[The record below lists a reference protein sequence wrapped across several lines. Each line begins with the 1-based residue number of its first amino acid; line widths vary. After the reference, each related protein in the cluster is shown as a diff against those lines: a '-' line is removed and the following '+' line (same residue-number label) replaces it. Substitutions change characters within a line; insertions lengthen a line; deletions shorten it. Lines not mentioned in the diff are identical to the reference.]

1 MKKSEFKKSIKEEIL
16 DILEAASAD
25 DIKNQQDLNAEL
37 EKTAE
42 LSKDMN
48 ESLNPEVYTSVDR
61 FIKAMAKQYGYQE
74 KDAVF
79 AIQAALKEREYNID
93 VFGSSLVIDEA
104 NDSDKF
110 QDDGYVDKKDVDSTS
125 DVYTHNDPESM
136 AFEQIEDEDE
146 DKEPTTSQLKGD
158 SVSNLATKLQQ
169 TTKEM
174 KQVVKKWKNSDGSEK
189 EKLMDRLKSLNKIKK
204 ELDSLLENKK

>member
-1 MKKSEFKKSIKEEIL
+1 MKKSEFKKSIQEEIL
-16 DILEAASAD
+16 DILEVASAED
-25 DIKNQQDLNAEL
+25 VKNQQDLNAEL
-37 EKTAE
+37 AKTAE
-42 LSKDMN
+42 LSSDLTEN
-48 ESLNPEVYTSVDR
+48 INPEVYKSVDR

-79 AIQAALKEREYNID
+79 AIQAALKEREYNVD
-93 VFGSSLVIDEA
+93 VFGSSSGIDEA
-104 NDSDKF
+104 NDTDKF
-110 QDDGYVDKKDVDSTS
+110 QDDGYVDKKDVDGTS
-125 DVYTHNDPESM
+125 DVYAHDDPESM

-174 KQVVKKWKNSDGSEK
+174 KQVVKKWKNTDGSEK
-189 EKLMDRLKSLNKIKK
+189 EKLMDRLRVLNKIKK
-204 ELDSLLENKK
+204 EVEGLL

>member
-16 DILEAASAD
+16 DILEAASAE

-37 EKTAE
+37 AKTAE
-42 LSKDMN
+42 LSKNMN
-48 ESLNPEVYTSVDR
+48 ESLNPEVYKSVDR

-93 VFGSSLVIDEA
+93 VFGDESINEA

-110 QDDGYVDKKDVDSTS
+110 QDDGYVDKKDVDDTT
-125 DVYTHNDPESM
+125 DLYVHDDPESM
-136 AFEQIEDEDE
+136 AFEQIENEDE
-146 DKEPTTSQLKGD
+146 PTSSQLKGD
-158 SVSNLATKLQQ
+158 SISNLATKLQQ
-169 TTKEM
+169 NTKEM
-174 KQVVKKWKNSDGSEK
+174 KQVVKKWKNSEGSEK
-189 EKLMDRLKSLNKIKK
+189 EKLMNRLKSLNKIKK

>member
-1 MKKSEFKKSIKEEIL
+1 MQVLKSQNY
-16 DILEAASAD
+16 DGV
-25 DIKNQQDLNAEL
+25 N
-37 EKTAE
+37 
-42 LSKDMN
+42 
-48 ESLNPEVYTSVDR
+48 
-61 FIKAMAKQYGYQE
+61 
-74 KDAVF
+74 
-79 AIQAALKEREYNID
+79 
-93 VFGSSLVIDEA
+93 EA

-125 DVYTHNDPESM
+125 DVYTHEDPESM

-174 KQVVKKWKNSDGSEK
+174 KQVVKKWKNTDGSEK
-189 EKLMDRLKSLNKIKK
+189 EKLMNRLKVLNKIKK
-204 ELDSLLENKK
+204 EVEGLL

>member
-1 MKKSEFKKSIKEEIL
+1 MKKSSLKKSIQEEIL
-16 DILEAASAD
+16 DILEAASAED
-25 DIKNQQDLNAEL
+25 VKNQQDFNAEL
-37 EKTAE
+37 AKTAK
-42 LSKDMN
+42 LSSDLTEN
-48 ESLNPEVYTSVDR
+48 INPEVYKSVDR

-79 AIQAALKEREYNID
+79 AIQAALKEREYNVD
-93 VFGSSLVIDEA
+93 VFGSSSGIDEA
-104 NDSDKF
+104 NDTDKF

-125 DVYTHNDPESM
+125 DVYTHDDPESM
-136 AFEQIEDEDE
+136 AFEQIEDE

-174 KQVVKKWKNSDGSEK
+174 KQVVKKWKNTDGSEK
-189 EKLMDRLKSLNKIKK
+189 EKLMNRLKVLNKIKK
-204 ELDSLLENKK
+204 EVEGLL

>member
-1 MKKSEFKKSIKEEIL
+1 MKKSEFKKSIQEEIF
-16 DILEAASAD
+16 DILEAASAED
-25 DIKNQQDLNAEL
+25 VKNQQDLNAEL
-37 EKTAE
+37 AKTAE
-42 LSKDMN
+42 LSSDLTEN
-48 ESLNPEVYTSVDR
+48 INPEVYKSVDR

-79 AIQAALKEREYNID
+79 AIQAALKEREYNVD
-93 VFGSSLVIDEA
+93 VFGSSSGIDET
-104 NDSDKF
+104 NDTDKF

-125 DVYTHNDPESM
+125 DVYTHDDPESM

-174 KQVVKKWKNSDGSEK
+174 KQVVKKWKNTDGSEK
-189 EKLMDRLKSLNKIKK
+189 EKLMDRLRVLNKIKK
-204 ELDSLLENKK
+204 EVEGLL

>member
-1 MKKSEFKKSIKEEIL
+1 MKKSEFKKSIQEEIF
-16 DILEAASAD
+16 DILEAASAED
-25 DIKNQQDLNAEL
+25 VKNQQDLNAEL
-37 EKTAE
+37 AKTAK
-42 LSKDMN
+42 LSSDLTEN
-48 ESLNPEVYTSVDR
+48 INPEVHR
-61 FIKAMAKQYGYQE
+61 LINGFIRKMADKYDYSLQ
-74 KDAVF
+74 DAVY
-79 AIQAALKEREYNID
+79 AIMQVLKSQNYDGVN
-93 VFGSSLVIDEA
+93 EA

-125 DVYTHNDPESM
+125 DVYTHEDPESM

-174 KQVVKKWKNSDGSEK
+174 KQVVKKWKNTDGSEK
-189 EKLMDRLKSLNKIKK
+189 EKLMNRLKVLNKIKK
-204 ELDSLLENKK
+204 EVEGLL

>member
-1 MKKSEFKKSIKEEIL
+1 MKKSEFKKSIQEEIF
-16 DILEAASAD
+16 DILEAASAED
-25 DIKNQQDLNAEL
+25 VKNQQDLNAEL
-37 EKTAE
+37 AKTAKLSSE
-42 LSKDMN
+42 LTEN
-48 ESLNPEVYTSVDR
+48 INPEVYKSVDR

-79 AIQAALKEREYNID
+79 AIQAALKEREYNVD
-93 VFGSSLVIDEA
+93 VFGSSSGIDET
-104 NDSDKF
+104 NDTDKF

-125 DVYTHNDPESM
+125 DVYTHDDPESM

-174 KQVVKKWKNSDGSEK
+174 KQVVKKWKNTDGSEK
-189 EKLMDRLKSLNKIKK
+189 EKLMDRLRVLNKIKK
-204 ELDSLLENKK
+204 EVEGLL

>member
-1 MKKSEFKKSIKEEIL
+1 MKKSSLKKSIQEEIL
-16 DILEAASAD
+16 DILEAASAED
-25 DIKNQQDLNAEL
+25 VKNQQDLNAEL
-37 EKTAE
+37 AKTAK
-42 LSKDMN
+42 LSSDLTEN
-48 ESLNPEVYTSVDR
+48 INPEVYKSVDR

-79 AIQAALKEREYNID
+79 AIQAALKEREYNVD
-93 VFGSSLVIDEA
+93 VFGSSSGIDEA

-136 AFEQIEDEDE
+136 AFEQIEDGDE

-174 KQVVKKWKNSDGSEK
+174 KQVVKKWKNTDGSEK
-189 EKLMDRLKSLNKIKK
+189 EKLMNRLKVLNKIKK
-204 ELDSLLENKK
+204 EVEGLL

>member
-1 MKKSEFKKSIKEEIL
+1 MKKSEFKKSIQEEIL
-16 DILEAASAD
+16 DILEAASAED
-25 DIKNQQDLNAEL
+25 VKNQQDLNAEL
-37 EKTAE
+37 AKTAK
-42 LSKDMN
+42 LSSDLTEN
-48 ESLNPEVYTSVDR
+48 NNPEVHR
-61 FIKAMAKQYGYQE
+61 LINGFIRKMADKYDYSLQ
-74 KDAVF
+74 DAVY
-79 AIQAALKEREYNID
+79 AIMQVLKSQNYDGVN
-93 VFGSSLVIDEA
+93 EA

-125 DVYTHNDPESM
+125 DVYTHDDPESM

-174 KQVVKKWKNSDGSEK
+174 KQVVKKWKNTDGSEK
-189 EKLMDRLKSLNKIKK
+189 EKLMDRLRVLNKIKK
-204 ELDSLLENKK
+204 EVEGLL

>member
-1 MKKSEFKKSIKEEIL
+1 MKKSEFKKSIQEEIL
-16 DILEAASAD
+16 DILEVASAED
-25 DIKNQQDLNAEL
+25 VKNQQDLNAEL
-37 EKTAE
+37 AKTAE
-42 LSKDMN
+42 LSSDLTEN
-48 ESLNPEVYTSVDR
+48 INPEVHR
-61 FIKAMAKQYGYQE
+61 LINGFIRKMADKYDYSLQ
-74 KDAVF
+74 DAVY
-79 AIQAALKEREYNID
+79 AIMQVLKSQNYDGVN
-93 VFGSSLVIDEA
+93 EA

-125 DVYTHNDPESM
+125 DVYTHDDPESM

-174 KQVVKKWKNSDGSEK
+174 KQVVKKWKNTDGSEK
-189 EKLMDRLKSLNKIKK
+189 EKLMNRLKVLNKIKK
-204 ELDSLLENKK
+204 EVEGLL

>member
-1 MKKSEFKKSIKEEIL
+1 MKKSEFKKSIQEEIF
-16 DILEAASAD
+16 DILEAASAED
-25 DIKNQQDLNAEL
+25 VKNQQDLNAEL
-37 EKTAE
+37 AKTAK
-42 LSKDMN
+42 LSSDLTEN
-48 ESLNPEVYTSVDR
+48 INPEVHR
-61 FIKAMAKQYGYQE
+61 LINGFIRKMADKYDYSLQ
-74 KDAVF
+74 DAVY
-79 AIQAALKEREYNID
+79 AIMQVLKSQNYDGVN
-93 VFGSSLVIDEA
+93 EA

-125 DVYTHNDPESM
+125 DVYTHDDPESM

-174 KQVVKKWKNSDGSEK
+174 KQVVKKWKNTDGSEK
-189 EKLMDRLKSLNKIKK
+189 EKLMNRLKVLNKIKK
-204 ELDSLLENKK
+204 EVEGLL

>member
-1 MKKSEFKKSIKEEIL
+1 MKKSELKKSIKEEIL
-16 DILEAASAD
+16 DILEAASPAD
-25 DIKNQQDLNAEL
+25 TKNQQAYNAEL
-37 EKTAE
+37 EKTKE
-42 LSKDMN
+42 LSSDLGLTEN
-48 ESLNPEVYTSVDR
+48 VNPEVHR
-61 FIKAMAKQYGYQE
+61 LINGFIRKMADKYGYSLQ
-74 KDAVF
+74 DAVY
-79 AIQAALKEREYNID
+79 AIMQVLKSQNYDGVN
-93 VFGSSLVIDEA
+93 EA

-125 DVYTHNDPESM
+125 DVYTHDDPESM

-174 KQVVKKWKNSDGSEK
+174 KQVVKKWKNTDGSEK
-189 EKLMDRLKSLNKIKK
+189 EKLMNRLKVLNKIKK
-204 ELDSLLENKK
+204 EVEGLL

>member
-1 MKKSEFKKSIKEEIL
+1 MKKSEFKKSIQEEIL
-16 DILEAASAD
+16 DILEVASAED
-25 DIKNQQDLNAEL
+25 VKNQQDLNAEL
-37 EKTAE
+37 AKTAE
-42 LSKDMN
+42 LSSDLTEN
-48 ESLNPEVYTSVDR
+48 INPEVYKSVDR

-79 AIQAALKEREYNID
+79 AIQAALKEREYNVD
-93 VFGSSLVIDEA
+93 VFGSSSGIDET
-104 NDSDKF
+104 NDTDKF

-125 DVYTHNDPESM
+125 DVYTHDDPESM

-174 KQVVKKWKNSDGSEK
+174 KQVVKKWKNTDGSEK
-189 EKLMDRLKSLNKIKK
+189 EKLMNRLKVLNKIKK
-204 ELDSLLENKK
+204 EVEGLL

>member
-1 MKKSEFKKSIKEEIL
+1 MKKSEFKKSIQEEIL
-16 DILEAASAD
+16 DILEVASAED
-25 DIKNQQDLNAEL
+25 VKNQQDLNAEL
-37 EKTAE
+37 AKTAE
-42 LSKDMN
+42 LSSDLTEN
-48 ESLNPEVYTSVDR
+48 INPEVYKSVDR

-79 AIQAALKEREYNID
+79 AIQAALKEREYNVD
-93 VFGSSLVIDEA
+93 VFGSSSGIDET
-104 NDSDKF
+104 NDTDKF

-125 DVYTHNDPESM
+125 DVYTHDDPESM

-174 KQVVKKWKNSDGSEK
+174 KQVVKKWKNTDGSEK
-189 EKLMDRLKSLNKIKK
+189 EKLMDRLRVLNKIKK
-204 ELDSLLENKK
+204 EVEGLL